1 MKNICAKILG
11 FLIAIAMMISTLG
24 IQSIY
29 AEEKNTYGDW
39 EYTAMEDSVTITKYL
54 GDDIE
59 GSGNW

>member
-39 EYTAMEDSVTITKYL
+39 
-54 GDDIE
+54 
-59 GSGNW
+59 